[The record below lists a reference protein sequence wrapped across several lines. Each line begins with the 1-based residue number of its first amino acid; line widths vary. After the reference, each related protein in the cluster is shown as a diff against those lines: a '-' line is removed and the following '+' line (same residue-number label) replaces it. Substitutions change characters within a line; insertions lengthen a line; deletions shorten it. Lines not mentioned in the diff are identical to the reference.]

1 MEETRCVA
9 CFCSQFLDDYDDDNY
24 SSLAAAAAAL
34 HVAAAA
40 DSTEVVEAA
49 HDKSE

>member
-1 MEETRCVA
+1 MA

-24 SSLAAAAAAL
+24 SSLAAAAAL